1 MIDVESEITK
11 AIRSIGGERVS
22 DYLSKSP
29 AFDNADYIFH
39 NYKVVAELK
48 CLDVDK
54 MNDPKFIDKASKIYR
69 DEYTTPI
76 VAFGNVKLSTHGFSS
91 EYTRKIRNLYRKPI
105 QKRVLKANKQL
116 KNTRKELGV
125 EDYKGVV
132 IVVNN
137 NNSALDP
144 WHIHDILESLMNQDC
159 YSAINGAIFFNV
171 KQKVVLPRNGREY
184 TAWVTL
190 DRNSHQKIDL
200 EFQTAFRNCW
210 LKHFSKLIDEP
221 NYTISK
227 GSQSD
232 LARLVNKD
240 A

>member
-1 MIDVESEITK
+1 MIDVESEITE
-11 AIRSIGGERVS
+11 AIKSIGGERVS

-29 AFDNADYIFH
+29 AFENADYIFH

-48 CLDVDK
+48 CLDEDK
-54 MNDPKFIDKASKIYR
+54 MHDSQFIDKASKIYR
-69 DEYTTPI
+69 DESTTPI
-76 VAFGNVKLSTHGFSS
+76 RVFGTRTLSTDGFSS
-91 EYTRKIRNLYRKPI
+91 EFTRKIRNLYRKPI
-105 QKRVLKANKQL
+105 KNRVLKANKQI
-116 KNTRKELGV
+116 KNTRKELNV

-144 WHIHDILESLMNQDC
+144 WHIHEILESLMNQDC

-171 KQKVVLPRNGREY
+171 NQKVVLPQDSREY

-190 DRNSHQKIDL
+190 DRDNRQKIDL
-200 EFQTAFRNCW
+200 EFQAAFRNCW
-210 LKHFSKLIDEP
+210 FKHFSKLIGES

-232 LARLVNKD
+232 LASLENKD
-240 A
+240 V

>member
-1 MIDVESEITK
+1 MIDVESEITE
-11 AIRSIGGERVS
+11 AIKSIGGERVS

-29 AFDNADYIFH
+29 AFENADYIFH
-39 NYKVVAELK
+39 NFKVIAELK
-48 CLDVDK
+48 CLDEDK
-54 MNDPKFIDKASKIYR
+54 MHDPQFIDKASKIYR
-69 DEYTTPI
+69 DDHTTPI
-76 VAFGNVKLSTHGFSS
+76 VVFGTARLSTHGCSS
-91 EYTRKIRNLYRKPI
+91 EFTRKIRNLYRKPI
-105 QKRVLKANKQL
+105 KKRVLKANKQL
-116 KNTRKELGV
+116 KNTRKELNV

-144 WHIHDILESLMNQDC
+144 WHIHEILESLMKQDC

-171 KQKVVLPRNGREY
+171 NQKVVLPQGGREY

-190 DRNSHQKIDL
+190 DRDNHQKIDL
-200 EFQTAFRNCW
+200 NFQAAFRNCW

-221 NYTISK
+221 NYTLLK

-232 LARLVNKD
+232 LARLENKGV
-240 A
+240 